1 LVARRRKLWQ
11 NNLTP
16 GAEALNMQILTRQ
29 VGEVTLVDVTGDITL
44 YHSPDLRKTLLD
56 LIKTQKIAYV
66 IVNLTNV
73 KYIDSAGVASL
84 IEGLKASRDMKSR
97 FSLFGLSR
105 VAREVLELTRLL
117 KVFEVYENETQA
129 LESKPAN
136 P

>member
-1 LVARRRKLWQ
+1 
-11 NNLTP
+11 
-16 GAEALNMQILTRQ
+16 MQISTRQ
-29 VGEVTLVDVTGDITL
+29 AGEVTVGDVTGDITL

-84 IEGLKASRDMKSR
+84 IEGLKAARDMKSR
-97 FSLFGLSR
+97 FSLYGLSR

-117 KVFEVYENETQA
+117 KVFEVYDNETQA

>member
-11 NNLTP
+11 NSLTP
-16 GAEALNMQILTRQ
+16 GAEALNMQISTRQ
-29 VGEVTLVDVTGDITL
+29 VGDVTVVDVTGDITL

-56 LIKTQKIAYV
+56 LIKTQKVAYV

-73 KYIDSAGVASL
+73 KYVDSAGVASL
-84 IEGLKASRDMKSR
+84 IEGLKAARDMKSR
-97 FSLFGLSR
+97 FSLYGLSR

-129 LESKPAN
+129 LETKPAN